1 MGSEETLNLSI
12 SQDMLSFMLDREV
25 RALPPATVSDMVKW
39 VKRNAAEEEENEGG
53 QLCLHCADCVITLTK
68 GEDDDGH

>member
-25 RALPPATVSDMVKW
+25 RALPPATVLDMVKW
-39 VKRNAAEEEENEGG
+39 VKRNAAEEDEEGG

-68 GEDDDGH
+68 GEEDNGH